1 MFFSKQKNKKAA
13 LQGFYVKGKVFSE
26 MWVIETTTKKM
37 STTWNSWYKAQKVY
51 VHHKSSYELQ
61 KILTAKSVMNQNKF
75 L

>member
-1 MFFSKQKNKKAA
+1 MKCEKLKRRQ
-13 LQGFYVKGKVFSE
+13 
-26 MWVIETTTKKM
+26 KM
-37 STTWNSWYKAQKVY
+37 STTWNSWYEAQKVY